1 MISGDDLR
9 DARSRRNW
17 TQEELAVL
25 LGVTQRTVT
34 NWEAGRVPAN
44 KEARVRDVLGA
55 ALAGGDD
62 DLSAYSDV
70 ALLAE
75 LGRRLA
81 AAARTRGEGG
91 TNDKPSAAPKKSP
104 GSPDAGTQPV
114 DIQDILRQSHG
125 GFRRAAANKGE
136 LIDDR
141 EAEADPDDFNQDSGE

>member
-91 TNDKPSAAPKKSP
+91 TNGKPAAPEKRHR
-104 GSPDAGTQPV
+104 SPDAGDRGDLISPDFTGAQGTR
-114 DIQDILRQSHG
+114 DW
-125 GFRRAAANKGE
+125 AANYSSEPAG
-136 LIDDR
+136 R
-141 EAEADPDDFNQDSGE
+141 SAETSTDWSPDD